1 MSHHFGGVVIREG
14 HAGSSSVPPR
24 VKKEAPVKD
33 ELEEEPAQEE
43 DERPWWVKEI
53 ALADTAHHP
62 DDPADEPGF
71 HLLQ

>member
-1 MSHHFGGVVIREG
+1 
-14 HAGSSSVPPR
+14 

-33 ELEEEPAQEE
+33 ELEEESAPEE

-62 DDPADEPGF
+62 DDPADEPGL